1 MTYGQTGE
9 RTRRQRHKER
19 KQETNQ
25 IANWNRDTETEAEIK
40 LKRSNIYKSSS
51 RFPNTSK
58 SQTKHLNVE
67 TWFWYHESN
76 TATGKINKNQLR
88 RQKSSYSRRTQTHTP
103 FGRCY
108 LYRLW
113 KYCVKIECGK
123 RISNWNTVPR
133 RQVECKRTEQHINQI
148 KIKTRNC
155 LKMDKCRCRMHFKHM
170 WLDRA
175 CIEFGSSEREKER
188 ERKRN
193 KKRIRK
199 LAPARVL
206 NKRERGLGAGLMKGH
221 LRSERYKLNFP
232 MCGHSQ
238 CFETF
243 ANSVRVGRLGCCCVQ
258 LFFFLSMYRTN
269 GFIEQNANIRSCN
282 INFVFLFTERP
293 FNPS

>member
-1 MTYGQTGE
+1 MVLVSW
-9 RTRRQRHKER
+9 
-19 KQETNQ
+19 KQHC
-25 IANWNRDTETEAEIK
+25 NWQNKQKPTEA
-40 LKRSNIYKSSS
+40 
-51 RFPNTSK
+51 
-58 SQTKHLNVE
+58 TKIVVL
-67 TWFWYHESN
+67 
-76 TATGKINKNQLR
+76 
-88 RQKSSYSRRTQTHTP
+88 SSYTNTHTP

-113 KYCVKIECGK
+113 KHCVKIECGK

-232 MCGHSQ
+232 ML
-238 CFETF
+238 
-243 ANSVRVGRLGCCCVQ
+243 R
-258 LFFFLSMYRTN
+258 
-269 GFIEQNANIRSCN
+269 
-282 INFVFLFTERP
+282 NFCKF
-293 FNPS
+293 S